1 MEYKTRQD
9 GKVTVIEL
17 SGEIDVKCA
26 PQLKDLLQ
34 GLIDEGK
41 KQLLVDLIGVPFMD
55 STGLGIFVNA
65 FKRIQQTGGAIK
77 FASPQEELSK
87 VFSLTQT
94 DKVFSVFDSVDEG
107 LISFQ

>member
-17 SGEIDVKCA
+17 SGEIDVSCA

-41 KQLLVDLIGVPFMD
+41 NQLLIDLTEVPFMD

-65 FKRIQQTGGAIK
+65 FKRSQQAGGSIK
-77 FASPQEELSK
+77 FASPQESLRK

-94 DKVFSVFDSVDEG
+94 DKVFSIFDSVDEG
-107 LISFQ
+107 LRSFQ

>member
-9 GKVTVIEL
+9 GEVTVIVL
-17 SGEIDVKCA
+17 SGEIDVKST
-26 PQLKDLLQ
+26 PHLKELLQ

-41 KQLLVDLIGVPFMD
+41 NQLLVDLTAVPFID

-65 FKRIQQTGGAIK
+65 FKRTQQAGGTIK
-77 FASPQEELSK
+77 FANPKEELRK

-94 DKVFSVFDSVDEG
+94 DKVFSIFDSVDEG
-107 LISFQ
+107 LLSFQ